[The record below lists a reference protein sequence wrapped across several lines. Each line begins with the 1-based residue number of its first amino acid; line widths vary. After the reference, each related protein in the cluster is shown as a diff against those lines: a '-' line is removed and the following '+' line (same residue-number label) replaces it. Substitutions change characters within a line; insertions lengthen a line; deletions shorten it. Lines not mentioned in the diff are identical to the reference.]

1 MAIILAFGSYK
12 VNKKYMKKLIIL
24 LLFPILAK
32 SQVVDNAVKEIMKP
46 QIDSVKASISAIQSA
61 PANVYWDTLYI
72 VNVVRGGNIDTLS
85 APGIYQLTVTGSL
98 SGVRVVYV
106 AKSATGVY
114 SIRTANPLALSGTG
128 TFNTSVVNNQVVVST
143 TATNIIYQRQK
154 L

>member
-1 MAIILAFGSYK
+1 
-12 VNKKYMKKLIIL
+12 
-24 LLFPILAK
+24 
-32 SQVVDNAVKEIMKP
+32 MKP
-46 QIDSVKASISAIQSA
+46 QIDSIKASISVIPTTPS
-61 PANVYWDTLYI
+61 NVYWDTLYI

-98 SGVRVVYV
+98 SGVRVIYV

-114 SIRTANPLALSGTG
+114 SIRTANPLTLSGTG
-128 TFNTSVVNNQVVVST
+128 TFTTSVVNNQVIVST

>member
-1 MAIILAFGSYK
+1 MRKL
-12 VNKKYMKKLIIL
+12 LIIL
-24 LLFPILAK
+24 FLIPLAAQ
-32 SQVVDNAVKEIMKP
+32 SQTVDNAVKQIMKP
-46 QIDSVKASISAIQSA
+46 QIDSIKASISVIPTTPS
-61 PANVYWDTLYI
+61 NVYWDTLYI

-106 AKSATGVY
+106 AKSATGAY
-114 SIRTANPLALSGTG
+114 SIRTANPLTLSGTG
-128 TFNTSVVNNQVVVST
+128 TFTTSVVNNQVIVST

>member
-1 MAIILAFGSYK
+1 
-12 VNKKYMKKLIIL
+12 MKKLIIL
-24 LLFPILAK
+24 LLFPIMAK
-32 SQVVDNAVKEIMKP
+32 SQTVDNAVKSVMKP
-46 QIDSVKASISAIQSA
+46 QIDSIKASISAIQSA

-98 SGVRVVYV
+98 SGVRVIYV

-114 SIRTANPLALSGTG
+114 SIRTANPLTLSGTG
-128 TFNTSVVNNQVVVST
+128 TFTTSVVNNQVIVST

>member
-1 MAIILAFGSYK
+1 M
-12 VNKKYMKKLIIL
+12 
-24 LLFPILAK
+24 LAK
-32 SQVVDNAVKEIMKP
+32 SQTVDNAVKAIMKP
-46 QIDSVKASISAIQSA
+46 QIDSIKASISAIQST

-98 SGVRVVYV
+98 SGVRVIYV

-128 TFNTSVVNNQVVVST
+128 TFTTSVVNNQVIVST